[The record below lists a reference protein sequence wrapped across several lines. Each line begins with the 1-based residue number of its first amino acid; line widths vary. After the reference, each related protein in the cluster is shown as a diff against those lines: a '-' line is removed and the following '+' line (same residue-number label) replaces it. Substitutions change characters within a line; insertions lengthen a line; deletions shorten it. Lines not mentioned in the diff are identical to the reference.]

1 MQSHHIETLKPGL
14 KGLWRDRIRDR
25 SGRLTYDGP
34 IRNNA
39 IVADCRRALA
49 LFVSGGGGPGIEGL
63 MFGQGNSSWDVS
75 GTPAATPAQTHLVDP
90 NPFLLPASA
99 LQIDFVDNLGSVT
112 GQPTNRLQIVATLPA
127 GAPAWP
133 DSTHP
138 SASLREFGLASHVGG
153 TATLLNYVT
162 HPVINKDAAS
172 SLERTIW
179 LVF

>member
-1 MQSHHIETLKPGL
+1 MQPHLIETPTSGL
-14 KGLWRDRIRDR
+14 KGLWRDRIRDG
-25 SGRLTYDGP
+25 SGRLIYDGP
-34 IRNNA
+34 IKNNA

-63 MFGQGNSSWDVS
+63 LFGQGSSSWDVS
-75 GTPAATPAQTHLVDP
+75 GTAPATPAQTHLVDA
-90 NPFLLPASA
+90 NPFLLPASS
-99 LQIDFVDNLGSVT
+99 LQIDFVDELGAVT
-112 GQPTNRLQIVATLPA
+112 GQPTNRLQVVATLPA
-127 GAPAWP
+127 GSPPWP
-133 DSTHP
+133 NATHA
-138 SASLREFGLASHVGG
+138 SLSLREFGLASHVGG